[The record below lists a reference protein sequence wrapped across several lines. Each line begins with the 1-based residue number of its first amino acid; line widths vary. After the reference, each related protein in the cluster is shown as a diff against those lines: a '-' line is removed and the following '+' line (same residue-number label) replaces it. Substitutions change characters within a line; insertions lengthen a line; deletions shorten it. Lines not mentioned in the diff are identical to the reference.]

1 MLAASKAEVARREV
15 GAVESLTLLL
25 LPGRLSVFVT
35 FVVRACCVVAV
46 VVAVVHVYILRI
58 ARLVRMY
65 RAPRILA
72 SHTDAV
78 TMLSRSARVVGGK
91 LKSPSGRRIRSR
103 LFGGDFFIGLIG
115 EARTESRR
123 HGLVVVGRTTASFS
137 AAWCKHRSRVVLGI

>member
-35 FVVRACCVVAV
+35 FVIRACWVVAV
-46 VVAVVHVYILRI
+46 VIAIIHVYILRI

-65 RAPRILA
+65 RAPRVLT
-72 SHTDAV
+72 SHTDAATV
-78 TMLSRSARVVGGK
+78 LFARVVGGK

-115 EARTESRR
+115 EARTESWR
-123 HGLVVVGRTTASFS
+123 HGLVVVGRTTTSFS
-137 AAWCKHRSRVVLGI
+137 AAWCKHRSRVVLGM